1 MYSLYKPFFLLILI
15 FSTIFTISANS
26 WVSMWIGLEINLLSF
41 IPLIMEKKNI
51 RASEATIKYFII
63 QAMASSIILMM
74 LLSNIVINSMTSDLI
89 TNSPMLVIILSAL
102 IMKMGAAP
110 FHFWF
115 PEVMEGIS
123 WINALMLLTWQKI
136 APMTMILYL
145 NSTNWVMVSLIS
157 SIMVGSILGLN
168 QTSLRKILAYSSIN
182 HMGWM
187 MGAMMLT
194 KSIWIIYLTFYCL
207 MNTLLILQF
216 KKFNLN
222 HLSQLMI
229 TSMNS
234 NTSKWI
240 FILNFFSLGGIPPF
254 IGFLPK
260 WLTIQILV
268 ENKLIIP
275 SLAMIVIT
283 LITLFYY
290 LRIMLV
296 PMTMKTTASKVLI
309 KNLQKTPN
317 KLLMSTNM
325 GIILSLALT
334 PTLLSW
340 I

>member
-15 FSTIFTISANS
+15 FSTIFTISTNS

-41 IPLIMEKKNI
+41 IPMIMEKKNT

-63 QAMASSIILMM
+63 QAMASAIILMM

-89 TNSPMLVIILSAL
+89 TNPPMLVIILSAL

-145 NSTNWVMVSLIS
+145 NSTNWMMVSLIS
-157 SIMVGSILGLN
+157 SIVVGSILGLN

-222 HLSQLMI
+222 HLNQLMV

-240 FILNFFSLGGIPPF
+240 FTLNFFSLGGIPPF

-290 LRIMLV
+290 LRIMLI
-296 PMTMKTTASKVLI
+296 PMTMKTTASKLLI
-309 KNLQKTPN
+309 KTLQKTPN

-325 GIILSLALT
+325 SIILSLVLI
-334 PTLLSW
+334 PTLFNW